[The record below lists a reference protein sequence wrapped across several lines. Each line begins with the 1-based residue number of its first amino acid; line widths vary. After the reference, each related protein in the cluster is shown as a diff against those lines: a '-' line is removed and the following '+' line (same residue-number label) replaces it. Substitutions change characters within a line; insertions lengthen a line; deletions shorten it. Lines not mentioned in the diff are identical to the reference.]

1 MKRSSCEFLAHVEK
15 CEQCRLNVEVIKR
28 TKRPQREKENS
39 VCYYALISPLSVL
52 LCRCKLQCFGGL
64 FPLSAYLIRLVTAA
78 EEWKST
84 PPRPPPQLS
93 DTSALRLPASAT
105 HIQAIS
111 RHLLSTQRFKSRQ
124 SAVLA
129 MCETLSAH
137 SRRCGRVPASGGQ
150 KSPAGCLT
158 GLQSYARSLHFIKQD
173 KVSGPGGGIRF
184 TGIPGTPRR

>member
-1 MKRSSCEFLAHVEK
+1 MKRSRCGFLAHVEK

-39 VCYYALISPLSVL
+39 ACYYALISPLSAL

-64 FPLSAYLIRLVTAA
+64 FALSAYLIRLVTAA

-84 PPRPPPQLS
+84 PPTPNSPTP
-93 DTSALRLPASAT
+93 PASLT
-105 HIQAIS
+105 
-111 RHLLSTQRFKSRQ
+111 FRQ
-124 SAVLA
+124 SLA
-129 MCETLSAH
+129 IYYRRSVSNLANQPFSPCVKRSA
-137 SRRCGRVPASGGQ
+137 RTPAGAGGQ